1 MNDHANKPWS
11 QYQQIIVETYEGRKS
26 GSPTKI
32 HVRPIDGQPFPVTM
46 DVECSR
52 GMRKSYPV
60 GTRFRIYAKET
71 SREGGKPFLYSDF
84 NWPYEVV
91 ED

>member
-1 MNDHANKPWS
+1 MANPWGS
-11 QYQQIIVETYEGRKS
+11 YKQVIIETYSGLKPGKS
-26 GSPTKI
+26 TRI
-32 HVRPIDGQPFPVTM
+32 HARPIAGQPYPEDW

-52 GMRKSYPV
+52 KMRKDFPV

-71 SREGGKPFLYSDF
+71 NREGGKPFLYTHYS
-84 NWPYEVV
+84 WPFEVV